1 MDRITKYLWISGV
14 ITDGQLMERLAPDEQ
29 LVLKRVLKKPSDKEN
44 REALDKIFYRIE
56 HETDSN
62 GEDQ

>member
-14 ITDGQLMERLAPDEQ
+14 ITDEQLMERLTPDEQ

>member
-14 ITDGQLMERLAPDEQ
+14 ITDNQLMAQLTPDEQ
-29 LVLKRVLKKPSDKEN
+29 EILKKVLKKPSDKEN

-62 GEDQ
+62 GGDQ

>member
-14 ITDGQLMERLAPDEQ
+14 ITDEQLMERLTPDEQ
-29 LVLKRVLKKPSDKEN
+29 LVLKRVLKKPRDKEN

>member
-14 ITDGQLMERLAPDEQ
+14 ITDEQLMERLVPDEQ

-62 GEDQ
+62 GEE